1 MWMESGVGRRGDRVG
16 GVCVSR
22 SLRAVRATPN
32 SVGSVLEARE
42 AAGGHGSSRRP
53 RKQQKALEASTWQ
66 LVWKMGWRGGL
77 RKQGRSLWSR

>member
-1 MWMESGVGRRGDRVG
+1 MDGEWSGPERRWSWRCVCEPVIKGCESHTQQCG
-16 GVCVSR
+16 
-22 SLRAVRATPN
+22 LRA
-32 SVGSVLEARE
+32 
-42 AAGGHGSSRRP
+42 GGQGSSRRP